1 MVRPG
6 FSAREEE
13 GRSPGRP
20 VAPVSPTPGASRR
33 RGAAFFRARGKER
46 GAKDHR
52 RRTARNGPV
61 TREDSVRDT
70 RPPGTEQV
78 ADELRRGKPRS
89 GEGKA
94 NSCPKNQIRTGPG
107 D

>member
-1 MVRPG
+1 MVCPG
-6 FSAREEE
+6 FPAREAE
-13 GRSPGRP
+13 GRSSGRP
-20 VAPVSPTPGASRR
+20 VASVSPTPGASCR
-33 RGAAFFRARGKER
+33 RGAVLFRARGKER

-78 ADELRRGKPRS
+78 ADGLRAG
-89 GEGKA
+89 
-94 NSCPKNQIRTGPG
+94 
-107 D
+107 